1 MASASKPCR
10 APHNTP
16 TAERDPSGEPQ
27 PRRGRPP
34 NPVDPKASHAARL
47 GAELRTKRNA
57 EGLTLEALGDLT
69 GYTPQY
75 VSEVERGKAAP
86 APPFVAACDRALE
99 MGGALERLLP
109 AAIQEREQKRQD
121 RAAARRARKQ
131 ALAFCDATHSE
142 VAGDEDVEPT
152 SRRELLDTAAA
163 AAVSG
168 MAGVAAAPAAAHD
181 IDPELPAHWAEMLR
195 LLGRHVE
202 MFGPRGVI
210 DIVRREARI
219 LAAYRDVA
227 RGELRTALMRVESR
241 WAAFAAW
248 LSEDTGDAASADAWG
263 DHALHL
269 AREARYPDM
278 VAFARA
284 RQSRSVGERDARRAV
299 ELAAA
304 GMGVRGASAQTQAWC
319 ARLAALGHARLGDTA
334 ACERTLANAYALLE
348 DTDSPAPPW
357 SSGYRVTVA
366 GTRGDEAACM
376 SHLRPHKAITL
387 YERALQDW
395 GRTEVLHG
403 GLYRSR
409 LAVVCA
415 IAGDRDRAEAE
426 GRRAHAIARATQSK
440 SIERE
445 LRRLNTLL
453 HAA

>member
-1 MASASKPCR
+1 
-10 APHNTP
+10 
-16 TAERDPSGEPQ
+16 
-27 PRRGRPP
+27 
-34 NPVDPKASHAARL
+34 
-47 GAELRTKRNA
+47 
-57 EGLTLEALGDLT
+57 
-69 GYTPQY
+69 
-75 VSEVERGKAAP
+75 
-86 APPFVAACDRALE
+86 
-99 MGGALERLLP
+99 MG
-109 AAIQEREQKRQD
+109 
-121 RAAARRARKQ
+121 
-131 ALAFCDATHSE
+131 
-142 VAGDEDVEPT
+142 
-152 SRRELLDTAAA
+152 
-163 AAVSG
+163 
-168 MAGVAAAPAAAHD
+168 GVAAAPAAARD

-202 MFGPRGVI
+202 MFGPRAVI
-210 DIVRREARI
+210 GIVRREARI
-219 LAAYRDVA
+219 LAAYREVA
-227 RGELRTALMRVESR
+227 RGELRTGLMRVESR

-248 LSEDTGDAASADAWG
+248 LSEDTGDSASADTWA

-284 RQSRSVGERDARRAV
+284 RQSRIVGERDARRTV

-304 GMGVRGASAQTQAWC
+304 GMGVRGASAQTRAWC
-319 ARLAALGHARLGDTA
+319 ARLAALGHARIGDTA
-334 ACERTLANAYALLE
+334 ACERTLANAYALLK

-366 GTRGDEAACM
+366 GTRADEAACW
-376 SHLRPHKAITL
+376 SHLQPHKAITL

-415 IAGDRDRAEAE
+415 TAGERDRAEAE
-426 GRRAHAIARATQSK
+426 GRRAHAIAQATQSK

-445 LRRLNTLL
+445 LRRLSTLL